1 MHRSLPWVFHSIAGF
16 GCASVWIKATIVY
29 SKVEHFAEQLQFLN
43 TVKIVLAKLQMHQIN
58 VFSMQIHFVHMDF
71 SLTQFNRITRWI
83 FIWMHCVHCELSYRS
98 NGIICGDQLEVLGK
112 MAVAAAEVR
121 PCIKVER
128 SKWNGTEKKV
138 HQIESNSLMK
148 RIDYIFSTSFFV
160 KMALLT

>member
-1 MHRSLPWVFHSIAGF
+1 MSFSFDCRIRLCQCVDQSYYCLLKGWTFRRTITIFKHSEN
-16 GCASVWIKATIVY
+16 CARQTSNA
-29 SKVEHFAEQLQFLN
+29 S
-43 TVKIVLAKLQMHQIN
+43 QIN

-71 SLTQFNRITRWI
+71 SLTQFNRITRCIRWI

-112 MAVAAAEVR
+112 MAVAEAEVR